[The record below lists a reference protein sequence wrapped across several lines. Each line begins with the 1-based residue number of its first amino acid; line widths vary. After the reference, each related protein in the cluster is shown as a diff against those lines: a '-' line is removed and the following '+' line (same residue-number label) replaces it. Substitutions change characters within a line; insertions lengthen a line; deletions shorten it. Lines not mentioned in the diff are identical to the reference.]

1 MSYSAVAQ
9 RAESPKPQKKRKS
22 KSKPAKKTQQ
32 DGEEAV
38 LEESDESSLSPD
50 ESTKNEAYVNR
61 LQSRFEEMQKKF
73 NDTFGEVQG
82 ISIEKA
88 TELIEESN
96 KRIKKETEEYLDK
109 RLKAM
114 TLEMHASNDLLY
126 NKFVHLF
133 DQQTTIIQNMQGNF
147 ENEIRTI
154 YDIIQG
160 NPNLKS
166 RAAGRSESLAGD
178 GKT

>member
-1 MSYSAVAQ
+1 
-9 RAESPKPQKKRKS
+9 
-22 KSKPAKKTQQ
+22 
-32 DGEEAV
+32 
-38 LEESDESSLSPD
+38 
-50 ESTKNEAYVNR
+50 
-61 LQSRFEEMQKKF
+61 
-73 NDTFGEVQG
+73 
-82 ISIEKA
+82 
-88 TELIEESN
+88 
-96 KRIKKETEEYLDK
+96 
-109 RLKAM
+109 M

-126 NKFVHLF
+126 SKFVHLF